1 MQEGQPVTYA
11 SRALTP
17 AEQRYSQIEKELLA
31 QVFGL
36 EHNHHYTFGRRV
48 ILWTDHKPLIS
59 IYKKPLASAPKGLQR
74 LLLRLHQYD
83 VDLRYKPGSEMY
95 LADTLSR
102 AYLKNTIQSK
112 AEEETETIHAT
123 DFLPISEPQLRE
135 IQAETAR
142 DDTLQQLKKT
152 IISGWP
158 DTKKEVPTCLH
169 PYFLVRDELSAQDG
183 LIFKGQRCVIPLSLR
198 TKIKEKL
205 HGAHTGIHSCLR
217 RARETV
223 YWPGMNSDLTDHISK
238 CDICSSYQSNQAREP
253 LISHEVADRPWQKIG
268 ADVFTLDGTDY
279 FCVVDYYSSYFEID
293 RLETKTANGITKIL
307 RKLFSVHGIPNQLI
321 SDNMPFS
328 SQEFREFA
336 ASYEFEVIKSSP
348 GYPQSNG
355 KVENAIKTAKSIM
368 KKAKQAG
375 TDIYLSLLDWRNTP
389 SEGMSSSPAQRM
401 FGRGTRTLLPT
412 TSYLLKP
419 KVQED
424 VKEKLLKQKSKQAK
438 YYNQN
443 TKELPPLQTGEVVRV
458 APKPGDRERK
468 WFKAQVEDQ
477 VDIRSY
483 EVRTED
489 GRLYRRNRR
498 HLRQSKEPFVQTSGT
513 SLVRPPQDNPSN
525 PAPAAAEPIR
535 PQLTGQ
541 PVRNNLASQP
551 KQAEPVTDS
560 PSQEPRSGPVK
571 PTVVTRSG
579 RVSRTPQ
586 YLQDFVAVK

>member
-1 MQEGQPVTYA
+1 
-11 SRALTP
+11 
-17 AEQRYSQIEKELLA
+17 
-31 QVFGL
+31 
-36 EHNHHYTFGRRV
+36 
-48 ILWTDHKPLIS
+48 
-59 IYKKPLASAPKGLQR
+59 
-74 LLLRLHQYD
+74 
-83 VDLRYKPGSEMY
+83 
-95 LADTLSR
+95 
-102 AYLKNTIQSK
+102 
-112 AEEETETIHAT
+112 
-123 DFLPISEPQLRE
+123 
-135 IQAETAR
+135 
-142 DDTLQQLKKT
+142 
-152 IISGWP
+152 
-158 DTKKEVPTCLH
+158 
-169 PYFLVRDELSAQDG
+169 
-183 LIFKGQRCVIPLSLR
+183 
-198 TKIKEKL
+198 
-205 HGAHTGIHSCLR
+205 
-217 RARETV
+217 
-223 YWPGMNSDLTDHISK
+223 
-238 CDICSSYQSNQAREP
+238 
-253 LISHEVADRPWQKIG
+253 
-268 ADVFTLDGTDY
+268 
-279 FCVVDYYSSYFEID
+279 
-293 RLETKTANGITKIL
+293 
-307 RKLFSVHGIPNQLI
+307 
-321 SDNMPFS
+321 MPFS

-336 ASYEFEVIKSSP
+336 ASYESEVITSSP

-401 FGRGTRTLLPT
+401 FGRRTRTLLPT
-412 TSYLLKP
+412 TSYLLKS

-424 VKEKLLKQKSKQAK
+424 VNDKLLKQKSKQAK

-458 APKPGDRERK
+458 APKLGDRERK
-468 WFKAQVEDQ
+468 LFKAQVEDQ

-489 GRLYRRNRR
+489 SRLYRRNRR

-560 PSQEPRSGPVK
+560 PSQEPPSGPVK

-586 YLQDFVAVK
+586 YLQDFVTVK